1 MARASVP
8 VVQLSWSGL
17 ARPSSHPPASG
28 ACRSLDPR
36 DKPEDD
42 IAQLRKASGRGN
54 GSGQRPLF
62 RALAQDANETNALP
76 RVEVGGKPGL
86 LPFQQIAALRERKK
100 IDAPDGIAADQIQ
113 PASIDLRL
121 ARKAYRVRSSFL
133 PGKART
139 VLEQLE
145 DLKQHEFSL
154 DQGAVLEHGC
164 VYVVKLQET
173 LDLPPSISAV
183 ANPKSSTGRIDVFT
197 RLISDRSEAFD
208 WVEAKYT
215 GELFAEIFPR
225 TFSIKVRTGTRLN
238 QLRFLRR
245 SGSQDR
251 YWRPELSDAE
261 LRKLDK
267 KTPLVDGEPGRA
279 TIRNGLNVGVDLKGE
294 GSKGLV
300 GYRARKFADVLDVE
314 QARPRQARLL
324 GADPR
329 QQGRPPHPASQ
340 RVLHPGLARA
350 AAGAARVRRR
360 DDPHRSDDGRV
371 PRPLRGLLRSGL
383 RLLRGWWR
391 RLQGGARGAHLGDP
405 VRARARADDRAARLR
420 GAGRAADQALR
431 VQGIAS
437 HYQGQGLKLSK
448 HFK

>member
-1 MARASVP
+1 M
-8 VVQLSWSGL
+8 
-17 ARPSSHPPASG
+17 
-28 ACRSLDPR
+28 
-36 DKPEDD
+36 
-42 IAQLRKASGRGN
+42 
-54 GSGQRPLF
+54 GQDVAPLF
-62 RALAQDANETNALP
+62 RAHSGRAGEDEKNGLP

-86 LPFQQIAALRERKK
+86 LPFQQIAALRDRKK
-100 IDAPDGIAADQIQ
+100 IDAPDGIAPDQIQ
-113 PASIDLRL
+113 PASVDLRL
-121 ARKAYRVRSSFL
+121 GRKAYRVRSSFL
-133 PGKART
+133 PGKAHT

-197 RLISDRSEAFD
+197 RLISDNSEAFD
-208 WVEAKYT
+208 WVEAKYS

-267 KTPLVDGEPGRA
+267 KAPLVDGEAGRA
-279 TIRNGLNVGVDLKGE
+279 AIRNGLNVGVDLKGE

-314 QARPRQARLL
+314 RRDHDKRDFWEPIHASKDGRLILHPNEFYILASRERLQVPPEYAAEMIPIDPMMGEFRAHYAGFFDPGFGYAEGGGSGSKAVLEVRTLEIPFVLEHGQTIARLVYEDL
-324 GADPR
+324 AE
-329 QQGRPPHPASQ
+329 RPSKIY
-340 RVLHPGLARA
+340 G
-350 AAGAARVRRR
+350 
-360 DDPHRSDDGRV
+360 S
-371 PRPLRGLLRSGL
+371 
-383 RLLRGWWR
+383 
-391 RLQGGARGAHLGDP
+391 
-405 VRARARADDRAARLR
+405 
-420 GAGRAADQALR
+420 
-431 VQGIAS
+431 GIAS

>member
-1 MARASVP
+1 MR
-8 VVQLSWSGL
+8 
-17 ARPSSHPPASG
+17 R
-28 ACRSLDPR
+28 
-36 DKPEDD
+36 
-42 IAQLRKASGRGN
+42 
-54 GSGQRPLF
+54 
-62 RALAQDANETNALP
+62 
-76 RVEVGGKPGL
+76 
-86 LPFQQIAALRERKK
+86 
-100 IDAPDGIAADQIQ
+100 DGIAPDQIQ
-113 PASIDLRL
+113 PASVDLRL
-121 ARKAYRVRSSFL
+121 GRKAYRVRSSFL
-133 PGKART
+133 PGKAHT

-145 DLKQHEFSL
+145 DFKQHEFSL

-197 RLISDRSEAFD
+197 RLISDNSEAFD
-208 WVEAKYT
+208 WVEAKYS

-267 KTPLVDGEPGRA
+267 KTPLVDGEAGRA
-279 TIRNGLNVGVDLKGE
+279 AIRNGLNVGVDLQGD
-294 GSKGLV
+294 GQQGPRRLPRAQV
-300 GYRARKFADVLDVE
+300 RRRARRGK
-314 QARPRQARLL
+314 ARPRQARLL

-329 QQGRPPHPASQ
+329 QQGRAADPASQ

-360 DDPHRSDDGRV
+360 DDPHRSR
-371 PRPLRGLLRSGL
+371 
-383 RLLRGWWR
+383 
-391 RLQGGARGAHLGDP
+391 
-405 VRARARADDRAARLR
+405 
-420 GAGRAADQALR
+420 
-431 VQGIAS
+431 
-437 HYQGQGLKLSK
+437 
-448 HFK
+448 